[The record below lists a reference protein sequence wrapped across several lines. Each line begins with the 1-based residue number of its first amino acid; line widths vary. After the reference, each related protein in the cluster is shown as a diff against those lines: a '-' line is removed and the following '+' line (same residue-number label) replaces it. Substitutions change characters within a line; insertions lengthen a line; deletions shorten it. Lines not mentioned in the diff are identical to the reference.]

1 MRFPFF
7 RRSSRESLKELSV
20 LFQVSQALAH
30 TLELSELLN
39 VIRKILTESL
49 QISEFKLFFFTGSSK
64 ETLELVSDQS
74 SKNDSQLRIIP
85 LMAADE
91 PIGELHVGRGEKHS
105 FSGGEIQLLESV
117 ANQVAIAYSRSKLYM
132 KTKELSVTDELTG
145 VFNRRHFGQALR
157 MEWKRASRFDRSIS
171 LLMIDVDHFK
181 SFNDRSGHLMG
192 DKILKELASLLLR
205 NIREVDTVARFGG
218 EEFVIILA
226 DTDWKDALTVGE
238 KLRALIETGDDL
250 PDGKDFEGLTVSIGV
265 SSYPEMADS
274 EEELINTADLALY
287 QAKESGR
294 NRVIGY
300 EVDRLRENRVR
311 PLWTS

>member
-7 RRSSRESLKELSV
+7 RRSRESLKDLSV
-20 LFQVSQALAH
+20 LFQVSQILAH

-39 VIRKILTESL
+39 NIRKILVESL
-49 QISEFKLFFFTGSSK
+49 HISDFS
-64 ETLELVSDQS
+64 LEIPTRVVSAG
-74 SKNDSQLRIIP
+74 KMDSLTTELRLI
-85 LMAADE
+85 AADE
-91 PIGELHVGRGEKHS
+91 TIGLLKVGAYPNR
-105 FSGGEIQLLESV
+105 QLLESV
-117 ANQVAIAYSRSKLYM
+117 VNQMAIAISRSKLYM

-157 MEWKRASRFDRSIS
+157 LEWKRASRFDRPIS
-171 LLMIDVDHFK
+171 LLMIDADHFK
-181 SFNDRSGHLMG
+181 SFNDRFGHLMG
-192 DKILKELASLLLR
+192 DKILKELAQLFLR
-205 NIREVDTVARFGG
+205 NVREVDTVARFGG
-218 EEFVIILA
+218 EEFVIVLA
-226 DTDWKDALTVGE
+226 DTDLKDALTVAE
-238 KLRALIETGDDL
+238 KLRGLIETGNDL

-294 NRVIGY
+294 NKVIGY

-311 PLWTS
+311 PQVFSQ